1 MALRDQPYLPLYIK
15 DYLTD
20 EKLSMCSW
28 STQGVYIKLLCLL
41 HKSDPYGT
49 ILLKQND
56 KQDTNFAL
64 SFAIKIA
71 KLLPIEID
79 TLTTALEELIREGC
93 LTIQDDVLFQKR
105 MVRDNEISIER
116 AKSGRKGGKKTQQF
130 AKAKRQ
136 AKVEA
141 NTAYANANEIDI
153 KNSIKEREIE
163 FCQLVFETDPLK
175 YSQEMLEKFC
185 QYWTEPNR
193 SGTKMR
199 FELEKVFD
207 IPRRLATW
215 ASRDKE
221 LKGKNNL
228 PATEMQAAPQY
239 SNRLRDVG

>member
-56 KQDTNFAL
+56 KQDTDFAL

-79 TLTTALEELIREGC
+79 TLSAALEELIREGC
-93 LTIQDDVLFQKR
+93 LIIQEDKLFQKR

-116 AKSGRKGGKKTQQF
+116 SKSGRKGGKKTQQF

-141 NTAYANANEIDI
+141 NTAYANANEIGI
-153 KNSIKEREIE
+153 KNNIKEREIE
-163 FCQLVFETDPLK
+163 FRQNVYEQDPLK
-175 YSQEMLEKFC
+175 YSQDMIEKFC

-215 ASRDKE
+215 ASRDKDI
-221 LKGKNNL
+221 KTKYGSTQSNYSRQPKNVNDGW
-228 PATEMQAAPQY
+228 Q
-239 SNRLRDVG
+239 